1 MWLGQSG
8 GERQTPVGGGI
19 KSACRMGPAAPGW
32 TSHVSSEGNSW
43 LSFSTQVVSNP
54 WLPGAGG
61 GSVMTLWDLS
71 PLLPPSSPSADAHL
85 FSLDLG
91 QPLSSL

>member
-1 MWLGQSG
+1 MGRDACGWDSLVGRG
-8 GERQTPVGGGI
+8 KAPVGGGI
-19 KSACRMGPAAPGW
+19 KSACSMGPAAPGW

-61 GSVMTLWDLS
+61 GSVMTLWDIL
-71 PLLPPSSPSADAHL
+71 PEPPPPSFQSKR
-85 FSLDLG
+85 
-91 QPLSSL
+91 